1 MMVYF
6 KGFLLGMTLQLSV
19 GPVFFALLHKS
30 IKEGFVEGFKMT
42 LGVAIVDAAYI
53 ALSFTA
59 VSRILAV
66 SGNLAWILRVVGA
79 LVLCYFGFGYFR
91 RAGKQSFKVADSGT
105 GKSFY
110 YWLKLTVIN
119 PLSIVFWTGTFG
131 AVVASGMVPGGNGI
145 LLYAGGCVSATL
157 LFLTAASF
165 LGSRVQGFLTPRVMK
180 NLDRVVGACLFL
192 FALNLLFR

>member
-79 LVLCYFGFGYFR
+79 LVLCYFGFGYSVR
-91 RAGKQSFKVADSGT
+91 S
-105 GKSFY
+105 
-110 YWLKLTVIN
+110 LKTSEELTE
-119 PLSIVFWTGTFG
+119 
-131 AVVASGMVPGGNGI
+131 
-145 LLYAGGCVSATL
+145 C
-157 LFLTAASF
+157 
-165 LGSRVQGFLTPRVMK
+165 
-180 NLDRVVGACLFL
+180 FL
-192 FALNLLFR
+192 FFGLVAYLLVLYY